1 MPVWALGLS
10 CEAPEVLGFTLP
22 HSSKPSES
30 TRPEPFTGSVE
41 DRKRPLV
48 HAQQLGQRTSTSRF
62 DIIVRWSWFGRQ
74 CGQRCEEW
82 WPGSAV
88 SGGFGA
94 AHGCRGH
101 FRHFVAA
108 WLERAVSHDGTKI
121 DLLAVAPKMVGFW
134 VDQASL
140 LCSASSAHWNR
151 GLFFLKAIRPSFVS
165 GWLEGWSGIGTCW
178 SSCFR
183 VASGRRRGSRERRR
197 GSLLPALSRTSGTM
211 FHRCFVCPALPTVRH
226 ARLTR
231 GSPCGTFAR
240 TAIRGT
246 VCTWHFPLPR
256 HNPPTS
262 SLERTCPALR
272 DGILEGV
279 HLHGRLFVGHW
290 HVAACRLAVVAV
302 GELGNLKAAAC
313 GAVPCD
319 VPPGQTSRDG
329 EDHAAATAGHTIW
342 TCSRCTLIAK
352 GPSRQSTFQRA
363 KFWVQGAPALK
374 FGAGFW
380 FPMTRSG
387 QSMSRCTPPCATWRQ
402 DGPAICSEGEMTV
415 PTCL

>member
-1 MPVWALGLS
+1 MHVWVLGLS

-22 HSSKPSES
+22 HSSKPPES
-30 TRPEPFTGSVE
+30 RGQKAAIGPCPVVGSGGLGLGNNGGSVARNGGQAQLSQE
-41 DRKRPLV
+41 ELV
-48 HAQQLGQRTSTSRF
+48 RRTDAAATSVILLRFGWSAQSATTARRSTSWQWHR
-62 DIIVRWSWFGRQ
+62 RWLVFGWTR
-74 CGQRCEEW
+74 
-82 WPGSAV
+82 
-88 SGGFGA
+88 
-94 AHGCRGH
+94 
-101 FRHFVAA
+101 
-108 WLERAVSHDGTKI
+108 
-121 DLLAVAPKMVGFW
+121 LLFCVPP
-134 VDQASL
+134 
-140 LCSASSAHWNR
+140 AHWNR
-151 GLFFLKAIRPSFVS
+151 GLFFSKAIRPSFVS

-197 GSLLPALSRTSGTM
+197 GSLLPALPRTPGTM
-211 FHRCFVCPALPTVRH
+211 FHRCFGCPVLPTVRH
-226 ARLTR
+226 ARFTR
-231 GSPCGTFAR
+231 GPPCGTFTR

-246 VCTWHFPLPR
+246 VCTWHFPLPK

-262 SLERTCPALR
+262 SLERTCPILR
-272 DGILEGV
+272 DGILEGA

-290 HVAACRLAVVAV
+290 HVAACTLAVVV
-302 GELGNLKAAAC
+302 VDELGNLKAAAC

-342 TCSRCTLIAK
+342 TWSRCTFIAK
-352 GPSRQSTFQRA
+352 VPSRQSTFQRA
-363 KFWVQGAPALK
+363 KFWVQGAPAHK

-402 DGPAICSEGEMTV
+402 DGLAICSEGEMIV